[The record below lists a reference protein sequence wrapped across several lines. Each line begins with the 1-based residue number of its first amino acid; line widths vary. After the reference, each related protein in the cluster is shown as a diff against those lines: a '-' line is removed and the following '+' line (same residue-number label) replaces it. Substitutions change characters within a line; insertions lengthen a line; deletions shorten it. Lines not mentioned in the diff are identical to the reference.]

1 MINIPGYLLGAIIF
15 LVGQTSAA
23 IWWASGISNDVEMLK
38 QDRDEMAEIIEHL
51 DVLLQQLRP
60 SNKPLALLKND
71 PSLIRFSGYRVAF
84 GPRLNRI
91 IGRKHLH
98 RQTGR

>member
-51 DVLLQQLRP
+51 DVLAYRMQHLEQLIQR
-60 SNKPLALLKND
+60 
-71 PSLIRFSGYRVAF
+71 AF
-84 GPRLNRI
+84 GPEI
-91 IGRKHLH
+91 K
-98 RQTGR
+98 

>member
-23 IWWASGISNDVEMLK
+23 IWWASGISSDVEMLK

-51 DVLLQQLRP
+51 DVLAYRMEHLE
-60 SNKPLALLKND
+60 K
-71 PSLIRFSGYRVAF
+71 LIQRAF
-84 GPRLNRI
+84 GTEI
-91 IGRKHLH
+91 K
-98 RQTGR
+98 

>member
-51 DVLLQQLRP
+51 DVLAYRMEHLER
-60 SNKPLALLKND
+60 
-71 PSLIRFSGYRVAF
+71 LIQRAF
-84 GPRLNRI
+84 GPEI
-91 IGRKHLH
+91 K
-98 RQTGR
+98 